1 MAFWGKKLRNQQKN
15 YQFFRDLGRKKGK
28 KPRPFME
35 KILLTRVG
43 YEKIIRELE
52 ILSRVERPQVVRELM
67 EAAQE
72 GRLERNQDFQAAVAQ
87 RQRLEKRIRQLQQIL
102 ANAEVLVGS
111 NLPPTKARFN
121 SRVRIVNLRDGREQE
136 FLLVSAVE
144 ADVGQG
150 QLSLSSPLGR
160 ALLGRTRG
168 ECVQI
173 QTPRGPRSY
182 RILDIRMEEA

>member
-1 MAFWGKKLRNQQKN
+1 
-15 YQFFRDLGRKKGK
+15 
-28 KPRPFME
+28 ME

-43 YEKIIRELE
+43 YEKIIKELE

-72 GRLERNQDFQAAVAQ
+72 GRLERNQDFQAALAQ

-111 NLPPTKARFN
+111 NLPPNKVRFN
-121 SRVRIVNLRDGREQE
+121 SRVRLINLHHGQEQE
-136 FLLVSAVE
+136 FILVSAVE
-144 ADVGQG
+144 ADAGQG
-150 QLSLSSPLGR
+150 QLSVASPLGR
-160 ALLGRTRG
+160 ALLGRTPG
-168 ECVQI
+168 ECVHI
-173 QTPRGPRSY
+173 RTPGGPRSY

>member
-1 MAFWGKKLRNQQKN
+1 
-15 YQFFRDLGRKKGK
+15 
-28 KPRPFME
+28 ME

-43 YEKIIRELE
+43 YEKIIKELE

-72 GRLERNQDFQAAVAQ
+72 GRLEKNQDFQAALGQ
-87 RQRLEKRIRQLQQIL
+87 RQRLDKRIRQLQQIL

-111 NLPPTKARFN
+111 NLPPSKVRFN

-144 ADVGQG
+144 ADASRG
-150 QLSLSSPLGR
+150 QLSVTSPLGR
-160 ALLGRTRG
+160 ALLGRARG

-173 QTPRGPRSY
+173 QTPRGLRAY

>member
-1 MAFWGKKLRNQQKN
+1 
-15 YQFFRDLGRKKGK
+15 
-28 KPRPFME
+28 ME
-35 KILLTRVG
+35 KILLTRIG
-43 YEKIIRELE
+43 YEKIIKELE

-72 GRLERNQDFQAAVAQ
+72 GRLEKNQDFQAAVAQ

-102 ANAEVLVGS
+102 ADAEVLVGS
-111 NLPPTKARFN
+111 NLPPTKVRFN

-150 QLSLSSPLGR
+150 QLSLTSPLGQ
-160 ALLGRTRG
+160 ALLGRTQG
-168 ECVQI
+168 ECVHL
-173 QTPRGPRSY
+173 QTPRGQRSY
-182 RILDIRMEEA
+182 RILEIRMEEA

>member
-1 MAFWGKKLRNQQKN
+1 
-15 YQFFRDLGRKKGK
+15 
-28 KPRPFME
+28 ME
-35 KILLTRVG
+35 KILLTRIG
-43 YEKIIRELE
+43 YEKIIKELE
-52 ILSRVERPQVVRELM
+52 ILSRVERPQIVRELM

-72 GRLERNQDFQAAVAQ
+72 GRLEKNQDFQAAVAQ

-111 NLPPTKARFN
+111 NLPPTKVRFN

-150 QLSLSSPLGR
+150 QLSLTSPLGQ
-160 ALLGRTRG
+160 ALLGRTQG
-168 ECVQI
+168 ECVHL
-173 QTPRGPRSY
+173 QTPRGQRSY
-182 RILDIRMEEA
+182 RILEIRMEEA